1 MSYWF
6 LMYLKMKYL
15 MKQFEV
21 YIANLD
27 PTKGTEINKTRPV
40 VIVSPDEM
48 NGALR
53 TVIIAPITSQVHAN
67 IPTRIKFSLQDKI
80 SYVVLDQLRTLD
92 KTRLY
97 KHIANLTENDCESI
111 KNTLIEM
118 FS

>member
-1 MSYWF
+1 MNS
-6 LMYLKMKYL
+6 L
-15 MKQFEV
+15 MKQFEI

-40 VIVSPDEM
+40 VIISPNEM

-53 TVIIAPITSQVHAN
+53 TVIVAPITSQIHAN
-67 IPTRIKFSLQDKI
+67 IPTRVKVNLQDKI
-80 SYVVLDQLRTLD
+80 NYVVLDQLRTLD

-97 KHIANLTENDCESI
+97 KYIGVLTKIHAEDV
-111 KNTLIEM
+111 KNTLLEM

>member
-1 MSYWF
+1 
-6 LMYLKMKYL
+6 
-15 MKQFEV
+15 MKQFEI

-40 VIVSPDEM
+40 IIVSPNEM
-48 NGALR
+48 NSALR
-53 TVIIAPITSQVHAN
+53 TVIVAPITSQVHAN
-67 IPTRIKFSLQDKI
+67 IPTRIKISLQNKI

-97 KHIANLTENDCESI
+97 KYVDVLAEAGCENI
-111 KNTLIEM
+111 KNTLVEM

>member
-1 MSYWF
+1 
-6 LMYLKMKYL
+6 

-21 YIANLD
+21 YVANLD

-40 VIVSPDEM
+40 VIISPNEM

-53 TVIIAPITSQVHAN
+53 TVIIAPLTSKIHAN
-67 IPTRIKFSLQDKI
+67 IPTRVRVNLQDKV

-97 KHIANLTENDCESI
+97 KYIGVLAEIHAEDV
-111 KNTLIEM
+111 KNTLLEM

>member
-1 MSYWF
+1 ME
-6 LMYLKMKYL
+6 
-15 MKQFEV
+15 QFEV

-40 VIVSPDEM
+40 IIVSPNEM

-67 IPTRIKFSLQDKI
+67 IPTRIKISLQNKV
-80 SYVVLDQLRTLD
+80 SYIVLDQLRTLD

-97 KHIANLTENDCESI
+97 KYVGVLAESYAEEV
-111 KNTLIEM
+111 KNTLLEM